1 MSSPQVIRVGLGQ
14 IRVDG
19 GDPDIN
25 LRRAEE
31 AIGALAT
38 SGCDLVVLPEC
49 LDLGWTHP
57 SARKL
62 AQPIPGPN
70 VERLS
75 KAAVKCQVFVAAGLV
90 ERAGDKFFNA
100 AVLLNPQGEII
111 LHHRKVNELDIG
123 LDLYSVG
130 DRLGVV
136 ETPLGR
142 IGLNICADNF
152 SDSLAMGHVM
162 ARMGAQVILSPSAW
176 AVPADHDNQSEPYG
190 QLWRDAYGELAAL
203 YDLTIIGVS
212 NVGWINDGPWSGRKC
227 IGCSLAMGP
236 GGQILAEGPYGVDA
250 ATNIVVEV
258 RPNAVIGRGTQ
269 ISGLLRQRG
278 YDGP

>member
-1 MSSPQVIRVGLGQ
+1 MSLSQVIRVGLGQ

-19 GDPDIN
+19 GDPSSN
-25 LRRAEE
+25 LARAGQ
-31 AIGALAT
+31 AIGELAT
-38 SGCDLVVLPEC
+38 AGCKLIVLPEC

-57 SARKL
+57 SARIL
-62 AQPIPGPN
+62 AQPIPGSHF
-70 VERLS
+70 ERLS
-75 KAAVKCQVFVAAGLV
+75 KAAAKGQAFVAAGLV
-90 ERAGDKFFNA
+90 ERAGDKLFNA
-100 AVLLNPQGEII
+100 AVLLNPQGELI

-136 ETPLGR
+136 ETPLGK

-162 ARMGAQVILSPSAW
+162 ARMGAQLIVSPSAW
-176 AVPADHDNQSEPYG
+176 AVPADHNNQGEVYG
-190 QLWRDAYGELAAL
+190 QLWRDAYGKLASL
-203 YDLTIIGVS
+203 YDLTVIGVS
-212 NVGWINDGPWSGRKC
+212 NVGWINDGPWRGRKC
-227 IGCSLAMGP
+227 IGCSLVMGP
-236 GGQILAEGPYGVDA
+236 GGEILAQGPYGVDA
-250 ATNIVVEV
+250 ETKIVVEV
-258 RPNAVIGRGTQ
+258 CPRPAIGRGTE